1 MKKRFEKTS
10 DEWKMF
16 TEFWALCQE
25 VWEVENDTAY
35 WEDAVNKVN
44 AFGNK
49 WGEKI
54 SLGRH
59 MAVALM
65 NYLEDKEKERKNG
78 KTE

>member
-1 MKKRFEKTS
+1 MQKRFEKTS

-25 VWEVENDTAY
+25 VWVVENDMAY

-49 WGEKI
+49 WGKKI

-65 NYLEDKEKERKNG
+65 NYLEDKEKERKYG
-78 KTE
+78 KK